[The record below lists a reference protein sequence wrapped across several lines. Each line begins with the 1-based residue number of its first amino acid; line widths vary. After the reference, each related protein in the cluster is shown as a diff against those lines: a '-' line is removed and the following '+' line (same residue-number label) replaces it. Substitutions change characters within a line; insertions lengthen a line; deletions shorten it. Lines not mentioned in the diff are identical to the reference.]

1 MSVPNQTPYI
11 IYNANGLTTVFP
23 FEFYI
28 INAGDIQVSLNGDVI
43 TSGYSVSGVGNVG
56 GGDVTFLTPPANG
69 TVVML
74 ERVVP
79 TFRLTD
85 YQDNGDL
92 LADTVNKDFDRL
104 WMAIQRSFIY
114 LGLALR
120 RPLFGGPFN
129 AEGYRISN
137 LANPINGQDAA
148 TKGYVDS
155 QGNARLN
162 RTLRVPES
170 YIPALPAAEYRANKM
185 PAFNS
190 QGDPIVVLP
199 PSGSASDVMIELAKP
214 TGAQQIGV
222 QPKGNLSQLIQ
233 FVTPEQFGAIGDGTA
248 HPLSER
254 YLTLSAAQAVYPFV
268 TSLTQTIDWAACQAA
283 ENYARGRCLVRTP
296 VYATYH
302 FKYDYLTIGI
312 NTKWKAG
319 FNPQTDSGGTTIKR
333 SINPITPAFGQ
344 DCFVRVMNAATAGSP
359 DEFIRGVVFKGFK
372 FTYGLP
378 RRSPTK
384 STGRIGL
391 HLNYAIKAEIDV
403 TVNDCEYGVFGYS
416 CWGAKGVIRID
427 SCHKGFYADPRTATP
442 DNPTPSNNTIT
453 SFDLRVEIDACPFG
467 LVLHDCFYSKFTG
480 WIEGCL
486 VGQGNYDSANETA
499 CAITIVGGDGIEMNL
514 GIEAWQGI
522 HALTS
527 NAVLELSETFAQQQN
542 IVSTTGKNGAW
553 HAMAILTGNAQPLT
567 VPAGDN
573 ALFYSMS
580 NGRVTVKNLQMDASG
595 TAYNS
600 AYLSYQDTTSRM
612 LFFNTRIYTGS
623 IRRVSPANWA
633 NVDVVNDRYLEF
645 CFLPGSG
652 SNYKYLGKGV
662 CKAFTYS
669 NASISADG
677 TVTITPPTG
686 WQILGCEAYVITSTA
701 TQAQTGAMT
710 VKTLADDGSSITFQ
724 TAKDASYG
732 IKYRLELLISK

>member
-28 INAGDIQVSLNGDVI
+28 INAGDIQVSLNGEVI
-43 TSGYSVSGVGNVG
+43 ASGYSVTGVGNVG
-56 GGDVTFLTPPANG
+56 GGDVRFLTPPANG

-79 TFRLTD
+79 TYRLTD

-137 LANPINGQDAA
+137 LADPINSQDAA

-214 TGAQQIGV
+214 AGAQQIGV
-222 QPKGNLSQLIQ
+222 QPQGNLSQLIQ

-283 ENYARGRCLVRTP
+283 DNYAREKCPVRCP
-296 VYATYH
+296 YFANYH
-302 FKYDYLTIGI
+302 FGDSNYLELGI
-312 NTKWKAG
+312 NSRWIG
-319 FNPQTDSGGTTIKR
+319 SVNPQRDSGGTKMTR
-333 SINPITPAFGQ
+333 TPPAVKGAFGH
-344 DCFVRVMNAATAGSP
+344 DCIVRVMDASAASSP
-359 DEFIRGVVFKGFK
+359 DEFVRGIVFKGIY
-372 FTYGLP
+372 TQWAVA
-378 RRSPTK
+378 RRSASK
-384 STGRIGL
+384 GSQRICFHANFGINMDL
-391 HLNYAIKAEIDV
+391 GVGAFGG
-403 TVNDCEYGVFGYS
+403 EYGIFGYS
-416 CWGAKGVIRID
+416 FWGSSGWLAID
-427 SCHKGFYADPRTATP
+427 SCHKGFYADPKTKTP
-442 DNPTPSNNTIT
+442 EKPASSGTNTT
-453 SFDLRVEIDACPFG
+453 FDFTVKIDATTFG
-467 LVLHDCFYSKFTG
+467 IVLRSCHYSKFSG
-480 WIEGCL
+480 YIEGML
-486 VGQGNYDSANETA
+486 TTYDIYDADNETA
-499 CAITIVGGDGIEMNL
+499 IAISLYECNSVDITEL
-514 GIEAWQGI
+514 GTEAWQGI
-522 HALTS
+522 TLY
-527 NAVLELSETFAQQQN
+527 NKG
-542 IVSTTGKNGAW
+542 STATINYSW
-553 HAMAILTGNAQPLT
+553 IQDYRLLNSTGNHGPYHSLSQATGDAELFILPETNKSYFYTYSRGRT
-567 VPAGDN
+567 VVRNMSGDMSGSGFASTYLCTQEADSRITFEN
-573 ALFYSMS
+573 TALYFGSSRLVSPTNWIGIEVISDPYLEACLVPNDNYRYLGRGISEEIVWATKTINS
-580 NGRVTVKNLQMDASG
+580 GDGRVEVLAPSG
-595 TAYNS
+595 YKIINITA
-600 AYLSYQDTTSRM
+600 
-612 LFFNTRIYTGS
+612 FP
-623 IRRVSPANWA
+623 V
-633 NVDVVNDRYLEF
+633 
-645 CFLPGSG
+645 SG
-652 SNYKYLGKGV
+652 SNLGGYTCNMYSAPSDGASLVLQTNVTTTGQTMFYKR
-662 CKAFTYS
+662 
-669 NASISADG
+669 
-677 TVTITPPTG
+677 TVMIT
-686 WQILGCEAYVITSTA
+686 
-701 TQAQTGAMT
+701 
-710 VKTLADDGSSITFQ
+710 K
-724 TAKDASYG
+724 
-732 IKYRLELLISK
+732 

>member
-79 TFRLTD
+79 TYRLTD

-170 YIPALPAAEYRANKM
+170 YIPTLPAAEYRANKM

-222 QPKGNLSQLIQ
+222 QPQGNLSQLIQ

-283 ENYARGRCLVRTP
+283 DNYARGKCPVRCP
-296 VYATYH
+296 YFANYH
-302 FKYDYLTIGI
+302 FGDSNYLELGI
-312 NTKWKAG
+312 NSRWIG
-319 FNPQTDSGGTTIKR
+319 SVNPQRDSGGTKMTR
-333 SINPITPAFGQ
+333 TPPAVKGAFGN
-344 DCFVRVMNAATAGSP
+344 DCIVRVMDASAASSP
-359 DEFIRGVVFKGFK
+359 DEFVRGIVFKGIY
-372 FTYGLP
+372 TQWAVA
-378 RRSPTK
+378 RRSASK
-384 STGRIGL
+384 GSQRICFHANFGINMDL
-391 HLNYAIKAEIDV
+391 GVGAFGG
-403 TVNDCEYGVFGYS
+403 EYGIFGYS
-416 CWGAKGVIRID
+416 FWGSSGWLAID
-427 SCHKGFYADPRTATP
+427 SCHKGFYADPKTKTP
-442 DNPTPSNNTIT
+442 EKPASSGTNTT
-453 SFDLRVEIDACPFG
+453 FDFTVKIDATTFG
-467 LVLHDCFYSKFTG
+467 IVLRSCHYSKFSG
-480 WIEGCL
+480 YIEGML
-486 VGQGNYDSANETA
+486 TTYDIYDADNETA
-499 CAITIVGGDGIEMNL
+499 IAISLYECNSVDITEL
-514 GIEAWQGI
+514 GTEAWQGI
-522 HALTS
+522 TLY
-527 NAVLELSETFAQQQN
+527 NKG
-542 IVSTTGKNGAW
+542 STATINYSW
-553 HAMAILTGNAQPLT
+553 IQDYRLLNSTGNHGPYHSLSQATGDAELFILPETNKSYFYTYSRGRT
-567 VPAGDN
+567 VVRNMSGDMSGSGFASTYLCTQEADSRITFEN
-573 ALFYSMS
+573 TALYFGSSRLVSPTNWIGIEVISDPYLEACLVPNDNYRYLGRGISEEIVWATKTINS
-580 NGRVTVKNLQMDASG
+580 GDGRVEVLAPSG
-595 TAYNS
+595 YKIINITA
-600 AYLSYQDTTSRM
+600 
-612 LFFNTRIYTGS
+612 FP
-623 IRRVSPANWA
+623 V
-633 NVDVVNDRYLEF
+633 
-645 CFLPGSG
+645 SG
-652 SNYKYLGKGV
+652 SNLGGYTCNMYSAPSDGASLVLQTNVTTTGQTMFYKR
-662 CKAFTYS
+662 
-669 NASISADG
+669 
-677 TVTITPPTG
+677 TV
-686 WQILGCEAYVITSTA
+686 
-701 TQAQTGAMT
+701 MT
-710 VKTLADDGSSITFQ
+710 TK
-724 TAKDASYG
+724 
-732 IKYRLELLISK
+732 

>member
-28 INAGDIQVSLNGDVI
+28 INAGDIQVSLNGEVI
-43 TSGYSVSGVGNVG
+43 ASGYSVTGVGNVG
-56 GGDVTFLTPPANG
+56 GGDVRFLTPPANG

-79 TFRLTD
+79 TYRLTD

-137 LANPINGQDAA
+137 LADPINSQDAA

-214 TGAQQIGV
+214 AGAQQIGV
-222 QPKGNLSQLIQ
+222 QPQGNLSQLIQ

-283 ENYARGRCLVRTP
+283 DNYAREKCPVRCP
-296 VYATYH
+296 YFANYH
-302 FKYDYLTIGI
+302 FGDSNYLELGI
-312 NTKWKAG
+312 NSRWIG
-319 FNPQTDSGGTTIKR
+319 SVNPQRDSGGTKMTR
-333 SINPITPAFGQ
+333 TPPAVKGAFGH
-344 DCFVRVMNAATAGSP
+344 DCIVRVMDASAASSP
-359 DEFIRGVVFKGFK
+359 DEFVRGIVFKGIY
-372 FTYGLP
+372 TQWAVA
-378 RRSPTK
+378 RRSASK
-384 STGRIGL
+384 GSQRICFHANFCINMDLGVG
-391 HLNYAIKAEIDV
+391 AFGG
-403 TVNDCEYGVFGYS
+403 EYGIFGYS
-416 CWGAKGVIRID
+416 FWGSSGWLAID
-427 SCHKGFYADPRTATP
+427 SCHKGFYADPKTKTP
-442 DNPTPSNNTIT
+442 EKPASSGTNTT
-453 SFDLRVEIDACPFG
+453 FDFTVKIDATTFG
-467 LVLHDCFYSKFTG
+467 IVLRSCHYSKFSG
-480 WIEGCL
+480 YIEGML
-486 VGQGNYDSANETA
+486 TTYDIYDADNETA
-499 CAITIVGGDGIEMNL
+499 IAISLYECNSVDITEL
-514 GIEAWQGI
+514 GTEAWQGI
-522 HALTS
+522 TLY
-527 NAVLELSETFAQQQN
+527 NKG
-542 IVSTTGKNGAW
+542 STATINYSW
-553 HAMAILTGNAQPLT
+553 IQDYRLLNSTGNHGPYHSLSQATGDAELFILPETNKSYFYTYSRGRT
-567 VPAGDN
+567 VVRNMSGDMSGSGFASTYLCTQEADSRITFEN
-573 ALFYSMS
+573 TALYFGSSRLVSPTNWIGIEVISDPYLEACLVPNDNYRYLGRGISEEIVWATKTINS
-580 NGRVTVKNLQMDASG
+580 GDGRVEVLAPSG
-595 TAYNS
+595 YKIINITA
-600 AYLSYQDTTSRM
+600 
-612 LFFNTRIYTGS
+612 FP
-623 IRRVSPANWA
+623 V
-633 NVDVVNDRYLEF
+633 
-645 CFLPGSG
+645 SG
-652 SNYKYLGKGV
+652 SNLGGYTCNMYSAPSDGASLVLQTNVTTTGQTMFYKR
-662 CKAFTYS
+662 
-669 NASISADG
+669 
-677 TVTITPPTG
+677 TVMIT
-686 WQILGCEAYVITSTA
+686 
-701 TQAQTGAMT
+701 
-710 VKTLADDGSSITFQ
+710 K
-724 TAKDASYG
+724 
-732 IKYRLELLISK
+732 

>member
-28 INAGDIQVSLNGDVI
+28 INAGDIQVSLNGEVI
-43 TSGYSVSGVGNVG
+43 ASGYSVTGVGNVG
-56 GGDVTFLTPPANG
+56 GGDVRFLTPPANG

-79 TFRLTD
+79 TYRLTD

-137 LANPINGQDAA
+137 LADPINSQDAA

-214 TGAQQIGV
+214 AGAQQIGV
-222 QPKGNLSQLIQ
+222 QPQGNLSQLIQ

-283 ENYARGRCLVRTP
+283 DNYAREKCPVRCP
-296 VYATYH
+296 YFANYH
-302 FKYDYLTIGI
+302 FGDSNYLELGI
-312 NTKWKAG
+312 NSRWIG
-319 FNPQTDSGGTTIKR
+319 SVNPQRDSGGTKMTR
-333 SINPITPAFGQ
+333 TPPAVKGAFGH
-344 DCFVRVMNAATAGSP
+344 DCIVRVMDASAASSP
-359 DEFIRGVVFKGFK
+359 DEFVRGIVFKGIY
-372 FTYGLP
+372 TQWAVA
-378 RRSPTK
+378 RRSASK
-384 STGRIGL
+384 GSQRICF
-391 HLNYAIKAEIDV
+391 YANFGINMDLGVGAFGG
-403 TVNDCEYGVFGYS
+403 EYGIFGYS
-416 CWGAKGVIRID
+416 FWGSSGWLAID
-427 SCHKGFYADPRTATP
+427 SCHKGFYADPKTKTP
-442 DNPTPSNNTIT
+442 EKPASSGTNTT
-453 SFDLRVEIDACPFG
+453 FDFTVKIDATTFG
-467 LVLHDCFYSKFTG
+467 IVLRSCHYSKFSG
-480 WIEGCL
+480 YIEGML
-486 VGQGNYDSANETA
+486 TTYDIYDADNETA
-499 CAITIVGGDGIEMNL
+499 IAISLYECNSVDITEL
-514 GIEAWQGI
+514 GTEAWQGI
-522 HALTS
+522 TLY
-527 NAVLELSETFAQQQN
+527 NKG
-542 IVSTTGKNGAW
+542 STATINYSW
-553 HAMAILTGNAQPLT
+553 IQDYRLLNSTGNHGPYHSLSQATGDAELFILPETNKSYFYTYSRGRT
-567 VPAGDN
+567 VVRNMSGDMSGSGFASTYLCTQEADSRITFEN
-573 ALFYSMS
+573 TALYFGSSRLVSPTNWIGIEVISDPYLEACLVPNDNYRYLGRGISEEIVWATKTINS
-580 NGRVTVKNLQMDASG
+580 GDGRVEVLAPSG
-595 TAYNS
+595 YKIINITA
-600 AYLSYQDTTSRM
+600 
-612 LFFNTRIYTGS
+612 FP
-623 IRRVSPANWA
+623 V
-633 NVDVVNDRYLEF
+633 
-645 CFLPGSG
+645 SG
-652 SNYKYLGKGV
+652 SNLGGYTCNMYSAPSDGASLVLQTNVTTTGQTMFYKR
-662 CKAFTYS
+662 
-669 NASISADG
+669 
-677 TVTITPPTG
+677 TVMIT
-686 WQILGCEAYVITSTA
+686 
-701 TQAQTGAMT
+701 
-710 VKTLADDGSSITFQ
+710 K
-724 TAKDASYG
+724 
-732 IKYRLELLISK
+732 